1 MFSQLKQFKELRDKA
16 KEIKGL
22 LGTETAQGSA
32 DWGKIKVQ
40 INGNQE
46 IIKIE
51 IDPEFLHPDKKDKL
65 ENDLKEATNDAIKKI
80 QKIMAEKIQQS
91 GLSLPNLQ

>member
-1 MFSQLKQFKELRDKA
+1 MFSQLKQFKELRNKA
-16 KEIKGL
+16 NQIKNL
-22 LGTETAQGSA
+22 LGAETAEGSA
-32 DWGKIKVQ
+32 EWSKIKVQ

-46 IIKIE
+46 IIKVE
-51 IDPEFLHPDKKDKL
+51 IDPEFLQVTKKDKL
-65 ENDLKEATNDAIKKI
+65 ENGLKDATNDALKKV

>member
-16 KEIKGL
+16 KQIKDL
-22 LGTETAQGSA
+22 LGTETAEGSA

-46 IIKIE
+46 VLKVE
-51 IDPEFLHPDKKDKL
+51 IDPELLQTTQKDKL
-65 ENDLKEATNDAIKKI
+65 ENDIKDATNDALKKV
-80 QKIMAEKIQQS
+80 QKLMAEKIQQS